1 MIDTTT
7 ENNKRIAKNTI
18 ALFIR
23 MLAIMLISLYT
34 SRLVLKS
41 LGVTDFGIYNVVGGF
56 VAMFSIISNSISS
69 SISRYIT
76 YSLGKGDEKS
86 LRIIFSSSLNMLYL
100 ICLFLFII
108 LETGGLWFLN
118 YKMVIPEGRL
128 YAANWVFQISLITF
142 FIDIIAMPY
151 NALIIAHERM
161 AVFAYIGIAEALG
174 KLCVALLIAF
184 SPIDRIIYYALLM
197 AVVAILVRLL
207 YSFYCRRHFEESKYF
222 FIINMPLI
230 KDMFIFAGWNF
241 FGISSSMLADQGVNL
256 ILNIFF
262 GPVVNTARGL
272 ALQVSGAVTSFSS
285 NFMTA
290 LNPQITKSY
299 AADEKEHYIDLVCR
313 GAKFSFFLMYIF
325 ALPVFFTT
333 TYLLHLWLG
342 RVPEHTV
349 NFVRLILINSLFS
362 ILSNTLVTLLMATGK
377 IKTYQILVGGFRF
390 IILPIDYVLLMK
402 GFPPESVFFVTIAVE
417 IGCLWFRLYRLK
429 VQIEFPIKVFVTRV
443 LIVIMMSTFLSC
455 LIPYYVHSKVSI
467 SPVIDFLIVSTIC
480 ILSSISCIYR
490 IGLTFGER
498 VFFLNKIKGVIS
510 KLHK

>member
-76 YSLGKGDEKS
+76 YSLGKGDVKS
-86 LRIIFSSSLNMLYL
+86 LRMIFSSSLNMLYL

-118 YKMVIPEGRL
+118 FKMVIPEGRL
-128 YAANWVFQISLITF
+128 YAANWVFQISLLTF
-142 FIDIIAMPY
+142 VIDIIAMPY
-151 NALIIAHERM
+151 NALIIAHEKM
-161 AVFAYIGIAEALG
+161 SVFAYIGIVEALG

-197 AVVAILVRLL
+197 AVVAVLVRLL
-207 YSFYCRRHFEESKYF
+207 YSFYCRRHFEESKYS
-222 FIINMPLI
+222 FIINKSLI
-230 KDMFIFAGWNF
+230 KNMFSFAGWNF

-262 GPVVNTARGL
+262 GPAVNTARGL

-290 LNPQITKSY
+290 FNPQITKSY
-299 AADEKEHYIDLVCR
+299 AMDEKGHYIDLVCR
-313 GAKFSFFLMYIF
+313 GSKFSFFLMYIF
-325 ALPVFFTT
+325 VLPVMFSTA
-333 TYLLHLWLG
+333 YILQLWLG
-342 RVPEHTV
+342 KTPDHTV
-349 NFVRLILINSLFS
+349 NFVFS
-362 ILSNTLVTLLMATGK
+362 
-377 IKTYQILVGGFRF
+377 
-390 IILPIDYVLLMK
+390 
-402 GFPPESVFFVTIAVE
+402 FFD
-417 IGCLWFRLYRLK
+417 
-429 VQIEFPIKVFVTRV
+429 
-443 LIVIMMSTFLSC
+443 
-455 LIPYYVHSKVSI
+455 SI
-467 SPVIDFLIVSTIC
+467 
-480 ILSSISCIYR
+480 
-490 IGLTFGER
+490 
-498 VFFLNKIKGVIS
+498 
-510 KLHK
+510 

>member
-1 MIDTTT
+1 MIDTTK

-76 YSLGKGDEKS
+76 YSLGKGDVKS
-86 LRIIFSSSLNMLYL
+86 LRMIFSSSLNMLYL

-118 YKMVIPEGRL
+118 FKMVIPEGRL

-161 AVFAYIGIAEALG
+161 SVFAYIGIVEALG

-197 AVVAILVRLL
+197 AVVAVLVRLL
-207 YSFYCRRHFEESKYF
+207 YSFYCRRHFEESKYS
-222 FIINMPLI
+222 FIINKSLI
-230 KDMFIFAGWNF
+230 KNMFSFAGWNF

-313 GAKFSFFLMYIF
+313 GTKFSFFLMYIF
-325 ALPVFFTT
+325 ALPVIFTT
-333 TYLLHLWLG
+333 TYLLHFWLG
-342 RVPEHTV
+342 SIPEHTV
-349 NFVRLILINSLFS
+349 NFVRLILVNSLFS

-390 IILPIDYVLLMK
+390 IILPIDYVLLINS
-402 GFPPESVFFVTIAVE
+402 FPPESVFFVTIIVE
-417 IGCLWFRLYRLK
+417 MGCLWFRLYRLK
-429 VQIEFPIKVFVTRV
+429 VQIDFPIKVFVNRV
-443 LIVIMMSTFLSC
+443 LILIMVCTLLSC
-455 LIPYYVHSKVSI
+455 LIPYFVYSIVSI
-467 SPVIDFLIVSTIC
+467 SPIADFFIVSTIC
-480 ILSSISCIYR
+480 LLSSITCIYW
-490 IGLTFGER
+490 IGLTLGER
-498 VFFLNKIKGVIS
+498 VFFVDKVKRVIL
-510 KLHK
+510 KLYK